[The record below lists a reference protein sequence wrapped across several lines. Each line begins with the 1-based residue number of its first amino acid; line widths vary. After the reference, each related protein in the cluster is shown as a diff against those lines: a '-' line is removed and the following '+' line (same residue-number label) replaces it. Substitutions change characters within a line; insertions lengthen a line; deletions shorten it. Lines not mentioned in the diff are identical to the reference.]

1 MQAIR
6 QIPLPGS
13 GQIIDSIPWGYMK
26 TLLTL
31 LFFLFVSTTALAAN
45 KPENKLIA
53 FGFVAE
59 KTCSQYIK
67 LSVKTDE
74 NDMLTLN
81 GNNYYSD
88 KSLYT
93 QWVAG
98 FLSGFSAGIQKP
110 YPESL
115 NIYYLMLRIED
126 YCERN
131 PDDYFSH
138 AVNKTILEIK

>member
-1 MQAIR
+1 
-6 QIPLPGS
+6 
-13 GQIIDSIPWGYMK
+13 MK

-31 LFFLFVSTTALAAN
+31 LFILFVSNTAFAAN
-45 KPENKLIA
+45 KSENKLIA
-53 FGFVAE
+53 FGFVAG

-67 LSVKTDE
+67 HSIKSDE
-74 NDMLTLN
+74 KDILTLN
-81 GNNYYSD
+81 GKNYYSD
-88 KSLYT
+88 HSMYT

-115 NIYYLMLRIED
+115 NIYYLMLRIDE

-131 PDDYFSH
+131 PHDYFSH